1 MNTKPENSPFT
12 PGSPVP
18 IELFVGRS
26 QQLQQVARHI
36 DQAATGRLQSVFL
49 SGDRGIGKSSF
60 ASYLRQIAISRN
72 NMLGIHTY
80 LGGVTSLEELVRHVL
95 EEVLRE
101 SRHQDWFERV
111 VELFGDRIKQ
121 IGLFGVSV
129 TFDAPRE
136 ELTGLARNFPDAL
149 GNLVATIS
157 ENRSGLLVI
166 LDDINGLADT
176 PEFANWYKSF
186 ADSVAT
192 HFGPFPVLVMVS
204 GTVEKKDALAAAQ
217 PSLMRVF
224 QTVDIPRLTNEEV
237 RDFFIRA
244 FDEAGMKIEEDA
256 LGLMVTYS
264 SGLPILMQEIGDSV
278 FWKSSGSAVR
288 KQDAMSGLVLAAENV
303 GTKYLDPAFYR
314 AVRSTRYRS
323 IVRKM
328 IPAVSPSE
336 FTRSEVMRRLDEN
349 ESRVFDNLLRRLREL
364 GIVEQDLEA
373 GRGAYRFVNELYPLY
388 MFLESAGSRTTDGST
403 R

>member
-1 MNTKPENSPFT
+1 MNAKPENSPFT
-12 PGSPVP
+12 PGSPAP

-26 QQLQQVARHI
+26 QQLQQVARYI
-36 DQAATGRLQSVFL
+36 DQAAAGRQQNVFL

-60 ASYLRQIAISRN
+60 ASYLRQIAIRQN

-95 EEVLRE
+95 EAVLRE
-101 SRHQDWFERV
+101 SRQQDWFERI

-149 GNLVATIS
+149 GNLVVNIS
-157 ENRSGLLVI
+157 ENRSGLLII

-176 PEFANWYKSF
+176 PDFANWYKSF

-192 HFGPFPVLVMVS
+192 HFGHFPVLVLVI

-237 RDFFIRA
+237 HDFFVKA
-244 FDEAGMKIEEDA
+244 FDGAGMEIEEAA

-278 FWKSSGSAVR
+278 FWMASDSVIR
-288 KQDAMSGLVLAAENV
+288 KQDAMDGLVLAAQNV

-314 AVRSTRYRS
+314 TVRSTRYRS

-328 IPAVSPSE
+328 TTGASFAE
-336 FTRSEVMRRLDEN
+336 FTRSEVMSRLDEN
-349 ESRVFDNLLRRLREL
+349 ERGVFDNLLRRLREL
-364 GIVEQDLEA
+364 GIVEQDVEA
-373 GRGAYRFVNELYPLY
+373 GRGAYRFVNELYPVY

>member
-1 MNTKPENSPFT
+1 M
-12 PGSPVP
+12 P

-26 QQLQQVARHI
+26 QQLQEVARHI
-36 DQAATGRLQSVFL
+36 DQAAAGRLQSVFL

-80 LGGVTSLEELVRHVL
+80 LGGVSSLEELVRHVL

-101 SRHQDWFERV
+101 SRQQDWFERV

-157 ENRSGLLVI
+157 ENRSGILII

-204 GTVEKKDALAAAQ
+204 GTVDKKDALAAAQ

-224 QTVDIPRLTNEEV
+224 QTVDIPRLTDEEV
-237 RDFFIRA
+237 ADFFVKA
-244 FDEAGMKIEEDA
+244 FDGVGMEIEEAA
-256 LGLMVTYS
+256 LNLMVTHS

-278 FWKSSGSAVR
+278 FWRAASGVVR
-288 KQDAMSGLVLAAENV
+288 ARDSEEGLVLAAQNV

-328 IPAVSPSE
+328 TPGTSLSG
-336 FTRSEVMRRLDEN
+336 FTRSEVLSRLDEG
-349 ESRVFDNLLRRLREL
+349 ERKVFDNLLRRLREL
-364 GIVEQDLEA
+364 GIVEQDVEA

-388 MFLESAGSRTTDGST
+388 IFLESANSRTEESST
-403 R
+403 

>member
-1 MNTKPENSPFT
+1 
-12 PGSPVP
+12 
-18 IELFVGRS
+18 
-26 QQLQQVARHI
+26 
-36 DQAATGRLQSVFL
+36 
-49 SGDRGIGKSSF
+49 
-60 ASYLRQIAISRN
+60 
-72 NMLGIHTY
+72 MLGIHTY

-95 EEVLRE
+95 EEILRE
-101 SRHQDWFERV
+101 SRQQDWFERI

-129 TFDAPRE
+129 TFDARRE

-157 ENRSGLLVI
+157 ENRSGLLII

-192 HFGPFPVLVMVS
+192 HFGPFPVLIMVS

-224 QTVDIPRLTNEEV
+224 QTVDIPRLTDEEV
-237 RDFFIRA
+237 ADFFVKA
-244 FDEAGMKIEEDA
+244 FDGVGMEIEEAA
-256 LGLMVTYS
+256 LDLMVSHS
-264 SGLPILMQEIGDSV
+264 SGLPILMHEIGDSV
-278 FWKSSGSAVR
+278 FWKTSTNIVR
-288 KQDAMSGLVLAAENV
+288 GQDAFDGLVLATQSV
-303 GTKYLDPAFYR
+303 GTKYLDPFFYR
-314 AVRSTRYRS
+314 AVHSTRYRS

-328 IPAVSPSE
+328 TPGSSLSE
-336 FTRSEVMRRLDEN
+336 FTRSEVMSRLDEN
-349 ESRVFDNLLRRLREL
+349 ESKVFDNLLRRLREL

-388 MFLESAGSRTTDGST
+388 IFLESANSRRAGGSSR
-403 R
+403 

>member
-1 MNTKPENSPFT
+1 M
-12 PGSPVP
+12 
-18 IELFVGRS
+18 
-26 QQLQQVARHI
+26 
-36 DQAATGRLQSVFL
+36 QSVFL

-101 SRHQDWFERV
+101 SRQQDWFERV

-157 ENRSGLLVI
+157 ENRSGLLII

-186 ADSVAT
+186 ADGVAT

-224 QTVDIPRLTNEEV
+224 QTVDIPRLSNEEV
-237 RDFFIRA
+237 RDFFIKA
-244 FDEAGMKIEEDA
+244 FGEAGMEIEEAA
-256 LGLMVTYS
+256 LNLMITHS

-278 FWKSSGSAVR
+278 FWKAASDVVQAR
-288 KQDAMSGLVLAAENV
+288 DAAAGLVLAAQNV

-328 IPAVSPSE
+328 TPGTSLSE
-336 FTRSEVMRRLDEN
+336 FTRSEVMSRLDED
-349 ESRVFDNLLRRLREL
+349 ERKVFDNLLRRLREL
-364 GIVEQDLEA
+364 GIVEQDVEG

-388 MFLESAGSRTTDGST
+388 IILESANIRTVDNST
-403 R
+403 